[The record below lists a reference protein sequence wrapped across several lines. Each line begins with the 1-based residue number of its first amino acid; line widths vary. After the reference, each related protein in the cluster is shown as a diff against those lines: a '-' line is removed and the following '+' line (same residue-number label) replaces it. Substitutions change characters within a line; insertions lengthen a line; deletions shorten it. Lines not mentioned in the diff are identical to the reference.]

1 LRYSRDFWGSA
12 MARVLLVEDEIS
24 LLLLAESVVQG
35 LGHSTFS
42 ASNRG
47 QALALLDNPDEIDL
61 LFTDVRLPESDL
73 GGFEVAQQARMRK
86 PNLKVLYTTGYTIIE
101 GMKGMYVDG
110 GTMLLKPYTA
120 PELARAVKHLI
131 SQ

>member
-1 LRYSRDFWGSA
+1 

-24 LLLLAESVVQG
+24 LFLLAESVVQG

-47 QALALLDNPDEIDL
+47 QALALLDDPDEIDL

-86 PNLKVLYTTGYTIIE
+86 PKLKVMTGYTIIE

-120 PELARAVKHLI
+120 PELARAVKHLL

>member
-1 LRYSRDFWGSA
+1 

-47 QALALLDNPDEIDL
+47 QALALLDDPDEIDL
-61 LFTDVRLPESDL
+61 LFTDVSESDL

-120 PELARAVKHLI
+120 PELARAVKHLL

>member
-1 LRYSRDFWGSA
+1 

-47 QALALLDNPDEIDL
+47 QALALLDDPDEIDL

-73 GGFEVAQQARMRK
+73 GGFCATSADEKAK
-86 PNLKVLYTTGYTIIE
+86 FE
-101 GMKGMYVDG
+101 GPLHDG
-110 GTMLLKPYTA
+110 I
-120 PELARAVKHLI
+120 HHN
-131 SQ
+131 

>member
-1 LRYSRDFWGSA
+1 

-47 QALALLDNPDEIDL
+47 QALALLDDPDEIDL
-61 LFTDVRLPESDL
+61 LFT
-73 GGFEVAQQARMRK
+73 A
-86 PNLKVLYTTGYTIIE
+86 
-101 GMKGMYVDG
+101 
-110 GTMLLKPYTA
+110 A
-120 PELARAVKHLI
+120 PELARAVKHLL
-131 SQ
+131 SQREDARRNTPRKGAPVRSSRGHFQGSRSRRTSVAEVAASRDE

>member
-1 LRYSRDFWGSA
+1 

-47 QALALLDNPDEIDL
+47 QALALLDPDEIDL
-61 LFTDVRLPESDL
+61 LFT
-73 GGFEVAQQARMRK
+73 A
-86 PNLKVLYTTGYTIIE
+86 
-101 GMKGMYVDG
+101 
-110 GTMLLKPYTA
+110 A
-120 PELARAVKHLI
+120 PELARAVKHLL
-131 SQ
+131 SQREDARRNTPRKGAPVRSSRGHFQGSRSRRTSVAEVAASRDE